1 MDALFTRNGKTTF
14 FPFFPKS
21 FILSDVEGCHK
32 AEKKKISKTV
42 TRWCP
47 RSVDTTH
54 RTHDDDV
61 IVNDLCD
68 DVIVIR
74 SKTILALT

>member
-1 MDALFTRNGKTTF
+1 MWKVARKPETKRF
-14 FPFFPKS
+14 
-21 FILSDVEGCHK
+21 
-32 AEKKKISKTV
+32 SKTV
-42 TRWCP
+42 TTRCP

-74 SKTILALT
+74 RKTILALT